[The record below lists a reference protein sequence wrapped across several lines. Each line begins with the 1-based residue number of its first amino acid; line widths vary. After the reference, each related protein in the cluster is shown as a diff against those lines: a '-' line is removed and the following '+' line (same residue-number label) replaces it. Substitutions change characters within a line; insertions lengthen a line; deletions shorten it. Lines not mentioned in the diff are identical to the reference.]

1 MRYTQKYLE
10 ENNIKQD
17 YSQEELNEIVSAVA
31 GAAKKIADVT
41 GISGL
46 VKKGAAEFISQLGR
60 PEGETR
66 AAASNPGDPEG
77 RGRRFTGAVAD
88 AAAKK
93 ITEFP
98 ARRRAKKAAADQA
111 AATAARVKEAEEG
124 AESSDLESRFK
135 ERRKKK

>member
-60 PEGETR
+60 PESDAR
-66 AAASNPGDPEG
+66 AAASNLGDPEG
-77 RGRRFTGAVAD
+77 RGRRFTAAVAD

-93 ITEFP
+93 ITGF
-98 ARRRAKKAAADQA
+98 AKRRKEKKS
-111 AATAARVKEAEEG
+111 AEELASRIIDAEKG

-135 ERRKKK
+135 ERRSKK